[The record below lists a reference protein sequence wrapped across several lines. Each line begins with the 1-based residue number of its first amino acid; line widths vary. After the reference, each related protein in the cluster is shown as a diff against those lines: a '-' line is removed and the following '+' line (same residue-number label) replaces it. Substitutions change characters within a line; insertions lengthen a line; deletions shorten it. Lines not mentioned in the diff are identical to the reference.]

1 VSIDRIRKLISI
13 HAQQDDLEL
22 PGVRLAKVVDPT
34 EPTPSIA
41 EPILAFTM
49 QGTKRIALG
58 ENVYDQTPGTFMVVA
73 VDLPITGHYTQAS
86 RVEPYLGFALTLRS
100 SAIAELLV
108 VASSKL
114 RSVQT
119 PPPPGITMGSATQE
133 MLDPIARLLSLV
145 ERPNDAPVL
154 GPLYERE
161 ILWRVLSGPAGPAV
175 RQIGLRDSSLTHIGR
190 AIRHLRTN
198 AFEPIQVD
206 ELAKLSRMGVS
217 SFHKQFRT
225 VTAMSPI
232 QYQKR
237 IRLQE
242 ARLRLFRSPHDVAA
256 VGHSVGYSSA
266 SQFSREYRRE
276 FGVPPSA
283 DALRMREAG

>member
-1 VSIDRIRKLISI
+1 MSIDRIRKLISI